1 MINKFIL
8 SWHALECCSTTWT
21 AAECGGH
28 NLAVWQTIV
37 TPVGIIVTIAIVLYY
52 FPLEPTKD
60 ASHEQHLRQ
69 KRIGIAMSVAV
80 VVICII
86 VAAIAAIMRF
96 AAGVQEEP
104 IRIYAQVVGI
114 SAAVAVVLHWGPQIW
129 HTAFV
134 VKSTKSFSVLS
145 LAFQMPG
152 TFLIVV
158 FQVRDA
164 FS

>member
-1 MINKFIL
+1 
-8 SWHALECCSTTWT
+8 
-21 AAECGGH
+21 
-28 NLAVWQTIV
+28 
-37 TPVGIIVTIAIVLYY
+37 
-52 FPLEPTKD
+52 
-60 ASHEQHLRQ
+60 
-69 KRIGIAMSVAV
+69 
-80 VVICII
+80 